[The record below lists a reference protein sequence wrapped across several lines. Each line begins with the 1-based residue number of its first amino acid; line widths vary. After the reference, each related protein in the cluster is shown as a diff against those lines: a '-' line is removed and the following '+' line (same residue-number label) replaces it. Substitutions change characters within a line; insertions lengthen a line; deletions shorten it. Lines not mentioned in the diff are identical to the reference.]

1 MELGK
6 ITITGG
12 NSTGECKYI
21 QVFMMLICGNKQS
34 MSISIDKKRQKKIKQ
49 TNDNTRKMIQIM
61 LQMYFI
67 QIKAQR

>member
-34 MSISIDKKRQKKIKQ
+34 MSISIDKKDKKIKQ
-49 TNDNTRKMIQIM
+49 TNDNTRKMIQII